1 MLSYVLK
8 RIVQLV
14 PILFLISVVSFSII
28 ELPPGDFAD
37 FYISSLRQSGM
48 TILDDEARRI
58 KEEYGFNKPLIEK
71 YLRWL
76 GNIVLNGNFGYS
88 FEYQKPV
95 NDIIWEKLPLTIG
108 FTLGAMIISWIIAI
122 PIGIYS
128 ALNQYSKTDYIFT
141 FIGFIGLATPP
152 FLMALLFAWFFLK
165 IFDYSVLGLYS
176 PEYATAPWSFDKF
189 VDMLKHLILPVI
201 LIGLQGTGTIIRIM
215 RGNLLDELKKPYV
228 VTAKA
233 KGVPFKKLLMKY
245 PVRMAINPII
255 STIGWLLPALIAG
268 EILISIVLG
277 IQTLGPVLLRSVL
290 SQDMWLAASIVMIL
304 SFLTVIGSLLS
315 DLLLVWLDPR
325 IRYER
330 LSK

>member
-255 STIGWLLPALIAG
+255 STVGWLLPALIAG

-304 SFLTVIGSLLS
+304 SFLTVLGSLLS

>member
-95 NDIIWEKLPLTIG
+95 NDIIWDKLPLTIG

-141 FIGFIGLATPP
+141 FIGFVGLATPP

-233 KGVPFKKLLMKY
+233 KGVPFKKLLIKY

-304 SFLTVIGSLLS
+304 SFLTVLGSLLS

>member
-8 RIVQLV
+8 RIVQLI

-95 NDIIWEKLPLTIG
+95 NDIIWDKLPLTIG

-304 SFLTVIGSLLS
+304 SFLTVLGSLLS

>member
-76 GNIVLNGNFGYS
+76 GSIVLNGNFGYS

-95 NDIIWEKLPLTIG
+95 NDIIWDKLPLTIG

-233 KGVPFKKLLMKY
+233 KGVPFKKLLIKY

>member
-108 FTLGAMIISWIIAI
+108 FTLGAMIISWVIAI

-304 SFLTVIGSLLS
+304 SFLTVLGSLLS

>member
-95 NDIIWEKLPLTIG
+95 NDIIWDKLPLTIG

-165 IFDYSVLGLYS
+165 IFDYSG
-176 PEYATAPWSFDKF
+176 
-189 VDMLKHLILPVI
+189 
-201 LIGLQGTGTIIRIM
+201 
-215 RGNLLDELKKPYV
+215 
-228 VTAKA
+228 
-233 KGVPFKKLLMKY
+233 
-245 PVRMAINPII
+245 
-255 STIGWLLPALIAG
+255 
-268 EILISIVLG
+268 LG
-277 IQTLGPVLLRSVL
+277 IVAVAFASAPFVVFVVGLHENRRLVDECTCGKTHHPV
-290 SQDMWLAASIVMIL
+290 
-304 SFLTVIGSLLS
+304 FLQRQKETG
-315 DLLLVWLDPR
+315 R
-325 IRYER
+325 TRTG
-330 LSK
+330 

>member
-95 NDIIWEKLPLTIG
+95 NDIIWDKLPLTIG

-304 SFLTVIGSLLS
+304 SFLTVLGSLLS

>member
-1 MLSYVLK
+1 MIYYIFK
-8 RIVQLV
+8 RIFQLI
-14 PILFLISVVSFSII
+14 PILFLISIVAYTII

-37 FYISSLRQSGM
+37 FYISSLRASGV
-48 TILDDEARRI
+48 TILDDEAMRI
-58 KEEYGFNKPLIEK
+58 KEQYGFNAPLVERYWRWVENII
-71 YLRWL
+71 LR
-76 GNIVLNGNFGYS
+76 GNFGYS

-95 NDIIWEKLPLTIG
+95 NEILSEKLPLTVG
-108 FTLGAMIISWIIAI
+108 LTLGALFISWSIAI

-128 ALNQYSKTDYIFT
+128 AINQYSKFDYFFT
-141 FIGFIGLATPP
+141 FIGFLGLATPP
-152 FLMALLFAWFFLK
+152 FLAALIFAWLFLK
-165 IFDYSVLGLYS
+165 VFDYSVLGLYS
-176 PEYATAPWSFDKF
+176 PEYVSAEWSFDKF
-189 VDMLKHLILPVI
+189 IDLCKHLILPII
-201 LIGLQGTGTIIRIM
+201 LIGLQGTGTIIRVM

-233 KGVPFKKLLMKY
+233 KGLKFRDLLIKY
-245 PVRMAINPII
+245 SVRMAINPII
-255 STIGWLLPALIAG
+255 STIGWLLPALLAG

-304 SFLTVIGSLLS
+304 SFLTIIGSLIS
-315 DLLLVWLDPR
+315 DILLVLLDPR

>member
-95 NDIIWEKLPLTIG
+95 NDIIWDKLPLTIG

-141 FIGFIGLATPP
+141 FIGFVGLATPP

-233 KGVPFKKLLMKY
+233 KGVPFKKLLIKY

>member
-95 NDIIWEKLPLTIG
+95 NDIIWDKLPLTIG

-233 KGVPFKKLLMKY
+233 KGVPFKKLLLKY

>member
-8 RIVQLV
+8 RVVQLV

-255 STIGWLLPALIAG
+255 STVGWLLPALIAG

-304 SFLTVIGSLLS
+304 SFLTVLGSLLS

>member
-176 PEYATAPWSFDKF
+176 PEYATAPWNFDKF

-255 STIGWLLPALIAG
+255 STVGWLLPALIAG

-304 SFLTVIGSLLS
+304 SFLTVLGSLLS

>member
-1 MLSYVLK
+1 MLSYVFK

-95 NDIIWEKLPLTIG
+95 NDIIWDKLPLTIG

-233 KGVPFKKLLMKY
+233 KGVPFKKLLIKY

>member
-95 NDIIWEKLPLTIG
+95 NDIIWDKLPLTIG

-233 KGVPFKKLLMKY
+233 KGVPFKKLLIKY

-304 SFLTVIGSLLS
+304 SFLTVLGSLLS

>member
-76 GNIVLNGNFGYS
+76 GYIVLNGNFGYS

-304 SFLTVIGSLLS
+304 SFLTVLGSLLS

>member
-1 MLSYVLK
+1 MLSYALK

-95 NDIIWEKLPLTIG
+95 NDIIWEKLPLTVG

-189 VDMLKHLILPVI
+189 FDMLKHLILPVI

-304 SFLTVIGSLLS
+304 SFLTVLGSLLS

>member
-88 FEYQKPV
+88 FEYQRPV

-255 STIGWLLPALIAG
+255 STVGWLLPALIAG

-304 SFLTVIGSLLS
+304 SFLTVLGSLLS

>member
-95 NDIIWEKLPLTIG
+95 NDIIWDKLPLTIG

-233 KGVPFKKLLMKY
+233 KGVPFKKLLIKY

-325 IRYER
+325 IRYAR

>member
-1 MLSYVLK
+1 MLTYTIK
-8 RIVQLV
+8 RLFQLV
-14 PILFLISVVSFSII
+14 PIMFVVSVVAYAII

-37 FYISSLRQSGM
+37 FYISSLRSTG
-48 TILDDEARRI
+48 LNVLEDEAARI
-58 KEEYGFNKPLIEK
+58 KDQYGFNKPLVER
-71 YLRWL
+71 YWRWVE
-76 GNIVLNGNFGYS
+76 NIIFHGNFGYS

-95 NDIIWEKLPLTIG
+95 NEIIAEKLPLSIG
-108 FTLGAMIISWIIAI
+108 LTFGALIISWSLAI

-128 ALNQYSKTDYIFT
+128 AIHQYSRFDYFFT
-141 FIGFIGLATPP
+141 FVGFLGLATPP
-152 FLMALLFAWFFLK
+152 FLMALIFAWLFLK
-165 IFDYSVLGLYS
+165 YFDYSVLGLYS
-176 PEYATAPWSFDKF
+176 PEFVTAPWSFDKF
-189 VDMLKHLILPVI
+189 VDLCKHLILPVL
-201 LIGLQGTGTIIRIM
+201 LIGLQGTGTIIRVM

-228 VTAKA
+228 ITAKA
-233 KGVPFKKLLMKY
+233 KGLKFRDLLMKY

-304 SFLTVIGSLLS
+304 SLLTIIGSLIS

-325 IRYER
+325 IRFER